1 MKKSP
6 KVVPITE
13 PMNKLIADDVLGKRM
28 ILKIGDQRV
37 AFDFHTVITNLPPG
51 FGDQAAALLNMT
63 KPEPIKPRL
72 KKRGRSS
79 KSGAE
84 GKGIGGSGKRRS

>member
-28 ILKIGDQRV
+28 ILRIGDQRV

-51 FGDQAAALLNMT
+51 FGDQAAALLQMAKKAETT
-63 KPEPIKPRL
+63 KPGLTPRG
-72 KKRGRSS
+72 KSS
-79 KSGAE
+79 K
-84 GKGIGGSGKRRS
+84 KTGGSGGKGTKR